1 MSSTMDGTLIKT
13 WNSTDIVK
21 PEFLAIDHIGRNIYY
36 SDSKTTSISA
46 CKITDEVFCKVC

>member
-1 MSSTMDGTLIKT
+1 MDGTLIKT

-46 CKITDEVFCKVC
+46 CKITDQVICKVS